1 MTNSLHQLAHDIQ
14 MRIRDLAYIMWES
27 AGRQQGMAL
36 EYWLAA
42 EKEVLDTFQAAA
54 GKVVPAASTSTSAE
68 NDAAAIPPSTSAD
81 AEPEAPVAASSTDA
95 DTAAPDTS
103 EPVPP
108 AKSTGRTSGAKAT
121 KTTRRSTS
129 RSKATP

>member
-27 AGRQQGMAL
+27 AGQQGMAL

-54 GKVVPAASTSTSAE
+54 GKVVPAASSSTATES
-68 NDAAAIPPSTSAD
+68 DAAAIPPSTSAD
-81 AEPEAPVAASSTDA
+81 VEPEAPAAASSTDA

-121 KTTRRSTS
+121 KTPRRSTS

>member
-68 NDAAAIPPSTSAD
+68 SDAAAIPPSTSAD
-81 AEPEAPVAASSTDA
+81 VEPEAPVATSSAAVETA
-95 DTAAPDTS
+95 DPGTS
-103 EPVPP
+103 EPAAP
-108 AKSTGRTSGAKAT
+108 AKSTARAAGAKAT